1 MVAEESAVFPSN
13 NSRREVLVVKVG
25 AGALETPMTAA
36 QARRWG
42 ERNMSSGLRAA
53 GFHVHVSRT
62 DPQIHGGTWFRI
74 NYGK

>member
-1 MVAEESAVFPSN
+1 MFPHHDN
-13 NSRREVLVVKVG
+13 LPEVLVVKVG
-25 AGALETPMTAA
+25 AGALEPPMTAA

-42 ERNMSSGLRAA
+42 ERNMPSGLRAA